1 MVYIVILA
9 ILTGMF
15 IGFRRGFLRSVFKLL
30 ITILSVVLSYVL
42 APLIANWVI
51 SYTTLDDKLQASIAS
66 QMEETARQ
74 QVKNQLEASV
84 GQYGITVT
92 DDMVNAALDT
102 QLSENQQADMLY
114 QISMPED
121 ARETIL
127 QNASANVADYAARS
141 FYQYVAGCLAKMIV
155 RAGIYVLTFLVI
167 SLLLFLLY
175 MLLSLA
181 LRMASLGGL
190 NRVMGAVFGGAQ
202 VLVYIWMVFIILHY
216 VVGTSAGNVLMQWI
230 SLLGNLV
237 MMTTIAN
244 LLEGLYQGN
253 ANRQALVGVVS
264 ILAAVLAVRYLCAI
278 VSSKM
283 SYLSSKAVKR
293 TLREQI
299 YQKMLRLGAGYHQRV
314 QTSEV
319 VQVAVEGVE
328 QLETYFGA
336 YLPQFFY
343 AMLAPLTL
351 FVYLS
356 FVNLPSA
363 AALLICVPLIPVAIA
378 AVQTWAKKLLARYW
392 GQYTEMGDTFLENL
406 QGLTTLKIYQADGF
420 KQEEMNWQAE
430 QFRKI
435 TMKVLTMQLNSITI
449 MDLIA
454 YGGAALGVVLSV
466 TQLRAGK
473 VDLSGC
479 LLIIRLSADF
489 LFQCA
494 SWGPFS
500 TLL

>member
-216 VVGTSAGNVLMQWI
+216 VVGTSAGNVLMQ
-230 SLLGNLV
+230 
-237 MMTTIAN
+237 
-244 LLEGLYQGN
+244 
-253 ANRQALVGVVS
+253 
-264 ILAAVLAVRYLCAI
+264 
-278 VSSKM
+278 
-283 SYLSSKAVKR
+283 
-293 TLREQI
+293 QI
-299 YQKMLRLGAGYHQRV
+299 QD
-314 QTSEV
+314 
-319 VQVAVEGVE
+319 
-328 QLETYFGA
+328 
-336 YLPQFFY
+336 
-343 AMLAPLTL
+343 
-351 FVYLS
+351 
-356 FVNLPSA
+356 N
-363 AALLICVPLIPVAIA
+363 
-378 AVQTWAKKLLARYW
+378 
-392 GQYTEMGDTFLENL
+392 
-406 QGLTTLKIYQADGF
+406 
-420 KQEEMNWQAE
+420 
-430 QFRKI
+430 
-435 TMKVLTMQLNSITI
+435 
-449 MDLIA
+449 
-454 YGGAALGVVLSV
+454 VVLSFI
-466 TQLRAGK
+466 
-473 VDLSGC
+473 DSHN
-479 LLIIRLSADF
+479 LLQPLDKQKLVIDHI
-489 LFQCA
+489 
-494 SWGPFS
+494 S
-500 TLL
+500 TTLNDVKTAYATVFTEYGTLNTTIQSYQA

>member
-51 SYTTLDDKLQASIAS
+51 SDKLQASIAS

-216 VVGTSAGNVLMQWI
+216 VVGTSAGNVLMQQI
-230 SLLGNLV
+230 QDNNDLVRPHLMKDFQPIQLL
-237 MMTTIAN
+237 
-244 LLEGLYQGN
+244 
-253 ANRQALVGVVS
+253 
-264 ILAAVLAVRYLCAI
+264 
-278 VSSKM
+278 
-283 SYLSSKAVKR
+283 
-293 TLREQI
+293 
-299 YQKMLRLGAGYHQRV
+299 
-314 QTSEV
+314 
-319 VQVAVEGVE
+319 
-328 QLETYFGA
+328 
-336 YLPQFFY
+336 
-343 AMLAPLTL
+343 
-351 FVYLS
+351 
-356 FVNLPSA
+356 
-363 AALLICVPLIPVAIA
+363 
-378 AVQTWAKKLLARYW
+378 
-392 GQYTEMGDTFLENL
+392 
-406 QGLTTLKIYQADGF
+406 
-420 KQEEMNWQAE
+420 
-430 QFRKI
+430 
-435 TMKVLTMQLNSITI
+435 
-449 MDLIA
+449 
-454 YGGAALGVVLSV
+454 
-466 TQLRAGK
+466 
-473 VDLSGC
+473 
-479 LLIIRLSADF
+479 
-489 LFQCA
+489 
-494 SWGPFS
+494 
-500 TLL
+500 

>member
-42 APLIANWVI
+42 VI

-202 VLVYIWMVFIILHY
+202 VLVHIWMVFIILHY
-216 VVGTSAGNVLMQWI
+216 VVGTSAGTVLMQ
-230 SLLGNLV
+230 
-237 MMTTIAN
+237 
-244 LLEGLYQGN
+244 
-253 ANRQALVGVVS
+253 
-264 ILAAVLAVRYLCAI
+264 
-278 VSSKM
+278 
-283 SYLSSKAVKR
+283 
-293 TLREQI
+293 QI
-299 YQKMLRLGAGYHQRV
+299 QD
-314 QTSEV
+314 
-319 VQVAVEGVE
+319 
-328 QLETYFGA
+328 
-336 YLPQFFY
+336 
-343 AMLAPLTL
+343 
-351 FVYLS
+351 
-356 FVNLPSA
+356 N
-363 AALLICVPLIPVAIA
+363 
-378 AVQTWAKKLLARYW
+378 
-392 GQYTEMGDTFLENL
+392 
-406 QGLTTLKIYQADGF
+406 
-420 KQEEMNWQAE
+420 
-430 QFRKI
+430 
-435 TMKVLTMQLNSITI
+435 
-449 MDLIA
+449 
-454 YGGAALGVVLSV
+454 VVLSFI
-466 TQLRAGK
+466 
-473 VDLSGC
+473 DSHN
-479 LLIIRLSADF
+479 LLQPLADRMIAKIF
-489 LFQCA
+489 
-494 SWGPFS
+494 
-500 TLL
+500 

>member
-181 LRMASLGGL
+181 LRMASWRLEPGDGSC
-190 NRVMGAVFGGAQ
+190 VWWGTGVS
-202 VLVYIWMVFIILHY
+202 VYMDGIYHPALCR
-216 VVGTSAGNVLMQWI
+216 
-230 SLLGNLV
+230 GNLR
-237 MMTTIAN
+237 
-244 LLEGLYQGN
+244 
-253 ANRQALVGVVS
+253 RQC
-264 ILAAVLAVRYLCAI
+264 IDAA
-278 VSSKM
+278 
-283 SYLSSKAVKR
+283 
-293 TLREQI
+293 
-299 YQKMLRLGAGYHQRV
+299 
-314 QTSEV
+314 
-319 VQVAVEGVE
+319 
-328 QLETYFGA
+328 
-336 YLPQFFY
+336 
-343 AMLAPLTL
+343 
-351 FVYLS
+351 
-356 FVNLPSA
+356 
-363 AALLICVPLIPVAIA
+363 
-378 AVQTWAKKLLARYW
+378 
-392 GQYTEMGDTFLENL
+392 DT
-406 QGLTTLKIYQADGF
+406 
-420 KQEEMNWQAE
+420 
-430 QFRKI
+430 R
-435 TMKVLTMQLNSITI
+435 
-449 MDLIA
+449 
-454 YGGAALGVVLSV
+454 
-466 TQLRAGK
+466 
-473 VDLSGC
+473 
-479 LLIIRLSADF
+479 
-489 LFQCA
+489 
-494 SWGPFS
+494 
-500 TLL
+500 

>member
-216 VVGTSAGNVLMQWI
+216 VVGTSAGNVLMQ
-230 SLLGNLV
+230 
-237 MMTTIAN
+237 
-244 LLEGLYQGN
+244 Q
-253 ANRQALVGVVS
+253 
-264 ILAAVLAVRYLCAI
+264 
-278 VSSKM
+278 
-283 SYLSSKAVKR
+283 
-293 TLREQI
+293 
-299 YQKMLRLGAGYHQRV
+299 
-314 QTSEV
+314 
-319 VQVAVEGVE
+319 
-328 QLETYFGA
+328 
-336 YLPQFFY
+336 
-343 AMLAPLTL
+343 
-351 FVYLS
+351 
-356 FVNLPSA
+356 
-363 AALLICVPLIPVAIA
+363 
-378 AVQTWAKKLLARYW
+378 
-392 GQYTEMGDTFLENL
+392 
-406 QGLTTLKIYQADGF
+406 
-420 KQEEMNWQAE
+420 
-430 QFRKI
+430 
-435 TMKVLTMQLNSITI
+435 MQDN
-449 MDLIA
+449 
-454 YGGAALGVVLSV
+454 VVLSFI
-466 TQLRAGK
+466 
-473 VDLSGC
+473 DSHN
-479 LLIIRLSADF
+479 LLQPLADRMIAKIF
-489 LFQCA
+489 
-494 SWGPFS
+494 
-500 TLL
+500 

>member
-167 SLLLFLLY
+167 SCPCALVISIP
-175 MLLSLA
+175 LSF
-181 LRMASLGGL
+181 
-190 NRVMGAVFGGAQ
+190 FGG
-202 VLVYIWMVFIILHY
+202 I
-216 VVGTSAGNVLMQWI
+216 
-230 SLLGNLV
+230 
-237 MMTTIAN
+237 
-244 LLEGLYQGN
+244 
-253 ANRQALVGVVS
+253 
-264 ILAAVLAVRYLCAI
+264 
-278 VSSKM
+278 
-283 SYLSSKAVKR
+283 
-293 TLREQI
+293 
-299 YQKMLRLGAGYHQRV
+299 
-314 QTSEV
+314 
-319 VQVAVEGVE
+319 
-328 QLETYFGA
+328 
-336 YLPQFFY
+336 
-343 AMLAPLTL
+343 
-351 FVYLS
+351 
-356 FVNLPSA
+356 
-363 AALLICVPLIPVAIA
+363 
-378 AVQTWAKKLLARYW
+378 
-392 GQYTEMGDTFLENL
+392 GDTV
-406 QGLTTLKIYQADGF
+406 
-420 KQEEMNWQAE
+420 
-430 QFRKI
+430 
-435 TMKVLTMQLNSITI
+435 KVMECRP
-449 MDLIA
+449 
-454 YGGAALGVVLSV
+454 LSKDKRWRLV
-466 TQLRAGK
+466 E
-473 VDLSGC
+473 
-479 LLIIRLSADF
+479 IIEKAK
-489 LFQCA
+489 
-494 SWGPFS
+494 
-500 TLL
+500 